1 MSDYIDIEARRAAL
15 RARFPVWAPVTLS
28 EFLHRSAAEYGDR
41 PFVLTDER
49 TASYAE
55 VDAWASELA
64 DGLAALGVRAGDRVG
79 MLMANYLEFV
89 PVKFAIARAGAVAI
103 PFNYLY
109 RQDELGYVLRQSRCQ
124 VLVTMTSFSGLDYL
138 QMLDAIAPGWSDGP
152 VAELPDLRHV
162 VLLHTGGAARD
173 DAPEDGPG
181 QVRRDV
187 LDVAGLAALGRRH
200 PGTADAATVTPD
212 SPGDILY
219 TSGTTG
225 LPKGVVV
232 SHDAVLRTSYASALT
247 RAYQDG
253 RRILFSLP
261 CYHMFGYVEGLL
273 SAMFVGGAIIP
284 RTAFSPADYVASV
297 QRHRATEI
305 LAVPT
310 MTVALLEYPELASCD
325 LSSLTAILSGAAPA
339 PVWLWQKVR
348 AELGVTEITTGYG
361 MTECGGAMTLTLP
374 EDPLEFHSATVGRP
388 KLAGAAGLPERGGD
402 LCVYKAVDPL
412 TGADLPAGG
421 EGELVSTGPTH
432 MLGYW
437 DKPGETGQ
445 ALREGWVYSGDLG
458 IVSPDGYLRVT
469 GRSKELYKSGGE
481 LVMPKEI
488 EELLTRHPG
497 VSQAFV
503 VGVAD
508 DRWGDV
514 GCAWIVPEPG
524 AAVDAGELVAW
535 CKEKLARFK
544 VPRHVLFLSAAELPT
559 TPTGKVQKFRL
570 AQRAAERIH
579 A

>member
-1 MSDYIDIEARRAAL
+1 VSDIPSRRAAL
-15 RARFPVWAPVTLS
+15 RARFPVWAPATLS
-28 EFLHRSAAEYGDR
+28 QFLHRTAAEYGDR
-41 PFVLTDER
+41 PFVITDER
-49 TASYAE
+49 TLSYAE
-55 VDAWASELA
+55 ADAWASELA
-64 DGLAALGVRAGDRVG
+64 DGLAALGIRPGDRVG
-79 MLMANYLEFV
+79 LLMANYLEFV

-109 RQDELGYVLRQSRCQ
+109 RQDELGYVLRQSQCN
-124 VLVTMTSFSGLDYL
+124 VLVTMTGFSGLDYL
-138 QMLDAIAPGWSDGP
+138 QMLDAIAPGWSQGP
-152 VAELPDLRHV
+152 VGQLPDLRHV
-162 VLLHTGGAARD
+162 VLLDTGG
-173 DAPEDGPG
+173 PDGG
-181 QVRRDV
+181 SKVRAGV
-187 LDVAGLAALGRRH
+187 LDLAGLAALGRQH
-200 PGTADAATVTPD
+200 PGAADASAVTPG

-261 CYHMFGYVEGLL
+261 CYHMFGYLEGLL
-273 SAMFVGGAIIP
+273 SVMFVGGAIIP
-284 RTAFSPADYVASV
+284 RTAFSPADYCASI

-310 MTVALLEYPELASCD
+310 MTVALLEYPGLAGCD

-348 AELGVTEITTGYG
+348 SELGVTEITTGYG

-374 EDPLEFHSATVGRP
+374 EDPLEFHSSTVGRP
-388 KLAGAAGLPERGGD
+388 KLAGVAGVDPGGD
-402 LCVYKAVDPL
+402 LCVYKTVDPL
-412 TGADLPAGG
+412 TGEDLPVGT
-421 EGELVSTGPTH
+421 EGELASTGPTH

-437 DKPGETGQ
+437 DSPAETAQ

-458 IVSPDGYLRVT
+458 VVQPDGYLRVT

-488 EELLTRHPG
+488 EDLLTRHPG

-524 AAVDAGELVAW
+524 AAVDAGELIAL
-535 CKEKLARFK
+535 CKGKLARFK
-544 VPRHVLFLSAAELPT
+544 VPRHVLFLSPAELPT

-570 AQRAAERIH
+570 AQRAAEMMPGLTH
-579 A
+579 S